1 MSYDAVFD
9 LVSFTLEGTEISEL
23 DDLIEELVNEQ
34 ALLEDDNLVH
44 PLFPAFPKRHV
55 CPLRTLVTARQTIVE
70 QEDVTE
76 HRTDMQGVAWREGEL
91 GRKAYRCYRNRFGPP
106 MYMFYHG
113 SRTLEENR
121 QALDYAN
128 NEYFRFR
135 YTDTNIHC
143 SHRHPQLRNLVAATS
158 KNDVYYLYE
167 NSIQHWS
174 PQLRTS
180 TTILGSPLRNA
191 YTRVPHRITTMA
203 AMDHNLLLGGEDG
216 SFTFMNLQTCQ
227 KPVFG
232 TFTDGEY
239 LEINSIEMS
248 HSRTGASHAYVSTN
262 DYRVRCVDLNSLE
275 TYAEYPTEWFV
286 NYTAQSP
293 DAHMIAIVGDAL
305 DGQVLSVNSKEVIAT
320 LKGHQRFSFSCAWSP
335 DSRMLATGSDDQSTC
350 IYDTRKMSEPLHVLG
365 SGIKESVRA
374 LRYSAC
380 GRYLIMAEERDYIHI
395 VDTTSDYKQAQKID
409 FIGDISGISLTPDAE
424 GLFVGV
430 SSVDF
435 SSLLEFERLY
445 QGSDAS
451 QSDLWG
457 SFY

>member
-9 LVSFTLEGTEISEL
+9 LVSITLEGTEISEL
-23 DDLIEELVNEQ
+23 DDMIEEMVNEQ
-34 ALLEDDNLVH
+34 ALLEDDSLEH
-44 PLFPAFPKRHV
+44 PLFPSFVQAFPKRHV
-55 CPLRTLVTARQTIVE
+55 CPLRSLVTARQTIVE

-76 HRTDMQGVAWREGEL
+76 HRTDM
-91 GRKAYRCYRNRFGPP
+91 
-106 MYMFYHG
+106 
-113 SRTLEENR
+113 
-121 QALDYAN
+121 AN
-128 NEYFRFR
+128 
-135 YTDTNIHC
+135 
-143 SHRHPQLRNLVAATS
+143 
-158 KNDVYYLYE
+158 E

-180 TTILGSPLRNA
+180 TTILGSPLKNA
-191 YTRVPHRITTMA
+191 LARVPHRITTMA
-203 AMDHNLLLGGEDG
+203 AMDHNLLVGGEDG

-293 DAHMIAIVGDAL
+293 DAHMIAIVGDGL

-365 SGIKESVRA
+365 SDIRESVRA

-380 GRYLIMAEERDYIHI
+380 GRYLVIAEERDYIHI

-451 QSDLWG
+451 QSDPWG
-457 SFY
+457 SLY

>member
-9 LVSFTLEGTEISEL
+9 LVSITLEGTEISEL

-34 ALLEDDNLVH
+34 ALLEDDSLEH
-44 PLFPAFPKRHV
+44 PLFPQAFPKRHV

-76 HRTDMQGVAWREGEL
+76 HRTDMA
-91 GRKAYRCYRNRFGPP
+91 
-106 MYMFYHG
+106 H
-113 SRTLEENR
+113 
-121 QALDYAN
+121 
-128 NEYFRFR
+128 
-135 YTDTNIHC
+135 
-143 SHRHPQLRNLVAATS
+143 
-158 KNDVYYLYE
+158 E
-167 NSIQHWS
+167 NSVQHWS

-203 AMDHNLLLGGEDG
+203 AMDHNLLVGGEDG

-350 IYDTRKMSEPLHVLG
+350 IYDTRKMNEPLHVLG
-365 SGIKESVRA
+365 SEIKQSVRA

-395 VDTTSDYKQAQKID
+395 VDTTSDYRQAQKID
-409 FIGDISGISLTPDAE
+409 FIGDVSGISLTPDAE